1 MLRRAF
7 EPVYAT
13 MFAPGLMVG
22 PFHEPAPSDLA
33 RAAAALADASAE
45 IGDNREARFWHAILL
60 ARSGAWTEARTLF
73 DAATRV
79 VPALSQLADKLVSA
93 RILSQAQRDAL

>member
-1 MLRRAF
+1 M
-7 EPVYAT
+7 
-13 MFAPGLMVG
+13 
-22 PFHEPAPSDLA
+22 
-33 RAAAALADASAE
+33 
-45 IGDNREARFWHAILL
+45 IGDNQEARFWHAILL

-79 VPALSQLADKLVSA
+79 VPALSQLADKLVAA